1 MIHQLQSRKLP
12 QYPNFT
18 IGLISSKERAQQTN
32 QEKPPVKESESNVKN
47 DIVKQL
53 DKHIKELFNKH
64 LFQLKM
70 GYEELSKARN
80 KYHNE
85 KIIFLKE
92 LVKKDEII
100 KHCVKSVRIWSFSG
114 PDFPVFGLNTERCR
128 GSLRV
133 QSKCE
138 KTRTRKT
145 LNTDT
150 FHAVLL
156 SPVLSLKTDKHSNR
170 LKSQKYTNINQ
181 PATKTK

>member
-70 GYEELSKARN
+70 GYEEFGKARN

-92 LVKKDEII
+92 VVKKDEII
-100 KHCVKSVRIWSFSG
+100 
-114 PDFPVFGLNTERCR
+114 
-128 GSLRV
+128 
-133 QSKCE
+133 
-138 KTRTRKT
+138 
-145 LNTDT
+145 
-150 FHAVLL
+150 
-156 SPVLSLKTDKHSNR
+156 
-170 LKSQKYTNINQ
+170 
-181 PATKTK
+181 